1 MKKVCLGGYGKLK
14 YELYEDGTVVSVGHI
29 SSRGYE
35 VRDRILT
42 YSMRNGY
49 KCVTMNLD
57 GKSKYYYLHRL
68 LAQNFIENPNDYP
81 CVNHVDGNKLNN
93 DIANLEWCTYSQN
106 NKHAFTTGLKAPTIL
121 RHEAHGGR
129 KLTEKDIELLGN
141 IVKIKPLDKKGK
153 TIEIIEGGVKVGS
166 KEYLFTQEGK

>member
-35 VRDRILT
+35 VQDKILT

-57 GKSKYYYLHRL
+57 GKSKYYYLYRL
-68 LAQNFIENPNDYP
+68 LAQNVIENPNSYP
-81 CVNHVDGNKLNN
+81 RVNHIDGKKSITRYQTWN
-93 DIANLEWCTYSQN
+93 
-106 NKHAFTTGLKAPTIL
+106 GAPIL
-121 RHEAHGGR
+121 
-129 KLTEKDIELLGN
+129 
-141 IVKIKPLDKKGK
+141 K
-153 TIEIIEGGVKVGS
+153 TINTP
-166 KEYLFTQEGK
+166 LRQA